1 APMNLSNDET
11 LNDFK
16 LTLCLINLHLSFFIQ
31 IESCGLSEISCDY
44 LAAALKSN
52 PSHLRELNLRYND
65 NLKDPDDSA
74 ATSTSTCPTQ
84 LLSTASMTL

>member
-1 APMNLSNDET
+1 LTVDSQNDET

-31 IESCGLSEISCDY
+31 IEDCGLSEISCDY

-52 PSHLRELNLRYND
+52 PSHLRELELSRNNK
-65 NLKDPDDSA
+65 LKDSGVNC
-74 ATSTSTCPTQ
+74 TSTSTCPTQ